1 MLRFLILFFSFFIAS
16 LSVQAAVTTGPIA
29 NAVTLAYKPQA
40 VVDTMGLSRLSVPVL
55 AGDTAGMATIGARST
70 ALKLLGAAGRGAL
83 GPWGMMAITAAG
95 LCYDKTDW
103 KICHSTNDP
112 IVPITI
118 DLDRIIPASNTD
130 IVDATPEYKYTYS
143 ASFGSFGPDIAE
155 NVCSAALS
163 ARSSVDTNYHYDFTG
178 LSGTSSSICNYNRVS
193 DSSGLQVG
201 TGTITLV
208 RSSDIL
214 YTCDLGYFLSDSSG
228 VSDSSGHYCTPNTP
242 KCPSDYILTSSS
254 GGPLS
259 VTGKFCTPVDAYSCS
274 NDYVRTDAY
283 GNSDTQ
289 GMFCSY
295 SPAYLTDVQKGDLLA
310 PYLLNYYAN
319 QLFSDN
325 NGKPLPDIYTDSDT
339 TFDPTVTPADMPM
352 TWTDLQKYTD
362 WITSGKGQ
370 TTNPLAPYYI
380 SPSNYN
386 YTKNYINTTNATNT
400 ETNTDTTTN
409 VTPSDSSALT
419 QEQYE
424 TSTKKLDDAAATAIN
439 ATDTSSLENLTKTS
453 GFDGAND
460 QLTNISNGNI
470 SDLPSLPTPNLPGY
484 SNCQTIDLSWK
495 GNPAVFPSPSQ
506 CLKMEEAKKAFGYIL
521 YLMTFIGLIFELL
534 RRVE

>member
-83 GPWGMMAITAAG
+83 GPLGLAAITAAQ
-95 LCYDKTDW
+95 LCYEHTDW
-103 KICHSTNDP
+103 KVCHSSIEP
-112 IVPITI
+112 IVPINI
-118 DLDRIIPASNTD
+118 DTSKIIAATKSTVSTYFVYGISSYTMSNSSGFL
-130 IVDATPEYKYTYS
+130 TPELACRDVVSFFNSKYVGTYQYS
-143 ASFGSFGPDIAE
+143 Y
-155 NVCSAALS
+155 V
-163 ARSSVDTNYHYDFTG
+163 SSTINSCTV
-178 LSGTSSSICNYNRVS
+178 TSIIV
-193 DSSGLQVG
+193 SSG
-201 TGTITLV
+201 
-208 RSSDIL
+208 SSRGNDVFSL
-214 YTCDLGYFLSDSSG
+214 TVYGNQDVYTCSSG
-228 VSDSSGHYCTPNTP
+228 SNLTNSSGAPMAVTGNYCTP
-242 KCPSDYILTSSS
+242 DSS
-254 GGPLS
+254 
-259 VTGKFCTPVDAYSCS
+259 YSCPENYS
-274 NDYVRTDAY
+274 RSDSY
-283 GNSDTQ
+283 GNLSSD

-295 SPAYLTDVQKGDLLA
+295 QAPVLTDQQKSDILA

-325 NGKPLPDIYTDSDT
+325 NGKPLTDIYTDSDT
-339 TFDPTVTPADMPM
+339 TFDPTVTPANMPM
-352 TWTDLQKYTD
+352 TWTQLQQYVD
-362 WITSGKGQ
+362 WYINGKAQ

-380 SPSNYN
+380 SPSNYSYTQN
-386 YTKNYINTTNATNT
+386 YVNTTNSTN
-400 ETNTDTTTN
+400 TNTDSTTN
-409 VTPSDSSALT
+409 VSPTTTASSAAMT

-506 CLKMEEAKKAFGYIL
+506 CGVFQGSCHH
-521 YLMTFIGLIFELL
+521 
-534 RRVE
+534 